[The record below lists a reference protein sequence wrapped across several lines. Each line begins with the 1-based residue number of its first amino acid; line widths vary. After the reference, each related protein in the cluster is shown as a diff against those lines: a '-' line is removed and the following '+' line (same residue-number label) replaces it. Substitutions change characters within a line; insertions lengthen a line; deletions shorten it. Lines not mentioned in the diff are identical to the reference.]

1 MFRKLRIQL
10 IMIATVAVVIML
22 ISVIGVLNA
31 SKYAISEN
39 RINKIL
45 DLLSD
50 NDGVLPDEDMIEK
63 ILGKK
68 TNSDNIIQYRYF
80 SEQVDESNK
89 VITMNTEHI
98 ANLSDTDVVFYV
110 KKILTGGKTYGNFTT
125 TEGQRFAYKLN
136 INELDEGKLIVV
148 LDITRYSEDR
158 ADLIETSV
166 FIFFSNLIFFIVIF
180 IIFSGRVM
188 MPFMENYR
196 NQRAFITNA
205 SHELKTPIAI
215 ISANNELSEMLTGEN
230 EWTQSTKEQI
240 QRLTEL
246 INRLVVLARFEEKT
260 NVEAINLNFSDIVER
275 SSKSF
280 KSLAV
285 KGGKNF
291 ESDIQKEI
299 FISGDQGAIYELVN
313 ILIDNANKYCDE
325 GGTIG
330 VRLSQQGL
338 TFKKAK
344 LVVYNIDYTKF
355 FERFYREDKSH
366 NSSISGYGV
375 GLSIARNII
384 NRHKGKIH
392 VSYKNNTIYFN
403 IYFNMVAN
411 ANNDVNHTTTEES
424 K

>member
-1 MFRKLRIQL
+1 MFRRLRIQF
-10 IMIATVAVVIML
+10 IVVATVAVVVML
-22 ISVIGVLNA
+22 ISIIGILNA
-31 SKYAISEN
+31 SKYATSEN

-50 NDGVLPDEDMIEK
+50 NDGVLPDEDIVEK
-63 ILGKK
+63 ILGRK
-68 TNSDNIIQYRYF
+68 TNSDIIIQYRYF
-80 SEQVDESNK
+80 SAQVDSSNK

-110 KKILTGGKTYGNFTT
+110 KKILSGGKTYGSFTT
-125 TEGQRFAYKLN
+125 TEGQKFAYKFN
-136 INELDEGKLIVV
+136 INEKDNSKLIVV
-148 LDITRYSEDR
+148 LDTTRYSEDR

-166 FIFFSNLIFFIVIF
+166 FIFFSNLVFFIIIF
-180 IIFSGRVM
+180 VIFSGKVM
-188 MPFMENYR
+188 M
-196 NQRAFITNA
+196 AFITNA

-215 ISANNELSEMLTGEN
+215 ISANNELCEMLYGEN
-230 EWTQSTKEQI
+230 EWTQSSKEQI

-246 INRLVVLARFEEKT
+246 INRLVVLARFEEQA
-260 NVEAINLNFSDIVER
+260 NVTAVNIDFSNIVEK

-280 KSLAV
+280 KSIAI

-291 ESDIQKEI
+291 ESDIQKDI
-299 FISGDQGAIYELVN
+299 FISGDEGALYELIN

-330 VRLSQQGL
+330 VRLSQHGI

-344 LVVYNIDYTKF
+344 LVIYNTYKEGKNIDYSKF
-355 FERFYREDKSH
+355 FERFYREDQSH

-392 VSYKNNTIYFN
+392 VTYKNDIIYFN
-403 IYFNMVAN
+403 VYFNMVTN
-411 ANNDVNHTTTEES
+411 TE
-424 K
+424 

>member
-1 MFRKLRIQL
+1 MFRKLRIQFIL
-10 IMIATVAVVIML
+10 VATVAVCLML
-22 ISVIGVLNA
+22 ISVIVVLNA
-31 SKYAISEN
+31 SKYATSEK

-45 DLLSD
+45 DLLSE
-50 NDGVLPDEDMIEK
+50 NNGVLPEEEVIEK

-68 TNSDNIIQYRYF
+68 TNPDIVFQYRYF
-80 SEQVDESNK
+80 SAEVDESNK

-98 ANLSDTDVVFYV
+98 ATLSETDVIFYV
-110 KKILTGGKTYGNFTT
+110 KKILSGGKTYGSFATT
-125 TEGQRFAYKLN
+125 DGQKFAYKFN
-136 INELDEGKLIVV
+136 FNDSDGSKLIVV

-166 FIFFSNLIFFIVIF
+166 FIFFSNLVFFIIIF
-180 IIFSGRVM
+180 VIFSGKVM

-215 ISANNELSEMLTGEN
+215 ISANNDLGEMINGEN
-230 EWTQSTKEQI
+230 EWTQSTREQI

-246 INRLVVLARFEEKT
+246 INRLVVLARFEEQT
-260 NVEAINLNFSDIVER
+260 NVVTANINFSDIVDKA
-275 SSKSF
+275 SKSF
-280 KSLAV
+280 KSLALKGV
-285 KGGKNF
+285 KHF
-291 ESDIQKEI
+291 ESNIQSNI
-299 FISGDQGAIYELVN
+299 YISGDESAVYELVN
-313 ILIDNANKYCDE
+313 ILIDNANKYCDD

-344 LVVYNIDYTKF
+344 MVVYNTYKEGKNIDYSKF
-355 FERFYREDKSH
+355 FERFYREDQSH

-375 GLSIARNII
+375 GLSIARNIV

-392 VSYKNNTIYFN
+392 ISYKNNIIYFN
-403 IYFNMVAN
+403 IYFNIAAN
-411 ANNDVNHTTTEES
+411 SEE

>member
-1 MFRKLRIQL
+1 
-10 IMIATVAVVIML
+10 ML
-22 ISVIGVLNA
+22 ISVIGILNA
-31 SKYAISEN
+31 SKYAVSEN

-45 DLLSD
+45 DLLSE
-50 NDGVLPDEDMIEK
+50 NNGVLPDEDIVEK
-63 ILGKK
+63 ILGRK
-68 TNSDNIIQYRYF
+68 TNSDIIIQYRYF
-80 SEQVDESNK
+80 SAQVDSSNK

-110 KKILTGGKTYGNFTT
+110 KKILSGGKIYGSFTT
-125 TEGQRFAYKLN
+125 TDGQKLAYKFN
-136 INELDEGKLIVV
+136 VNEADNSKLIVA

-166 FIFFSNLIFFIVIF
+166 FIFFSNLVFFIIIF
-180 IIFSGRVM
+180 VIFSGKVV

-205 SHELKTPIAI
+205 GHELKTPIAI
-215 ISANNELSEMLTGEN
+215 ISANNELCEMLYGEN
-230 EWTQSTKEQI
+230 EWTQSTKDQI

-299 FISGDQGAIYELVN
+299 FMSGDQGAIYELVN
-313 ILIDNANKYCDE
+313 VLIDNANKYCDE

-330 VRLSQQGL
+330 VRLSQHGI

-344 LVVYNIDYTKF
+344 LVIYNTYKEGKNIDYSKF

-392 VSYKNNTIYFN
+392 VTYKNDIIYFN
-403 IYFNMVAN
+403 VYFNMVTN
-411 ANNDVNHTTTEES
+411 TE
-424 K
+424 

>member
-1 MFRKLRIQL
+1 MFRRLRIQF
-10 IMIATVAVVIML
+10 IVVATVAVVVML
-22 ISVIGVLNA
+22 ITIIGILNA
-31 SKYAISEN
+31 SKYATSEN

-45 DLLSD
+45 DLISD
-50 NDGVLPDEDMIEK
+50 NDGVLPDEDIVEK
-63 ILGKK
+63 ILGRK
-68 TNSDNIIQYRYF
+68 TNSDIIIQYRYF
-80 SEQVDESNK
+80 SAQVDSSNK

-110 KKILTGGKTYGNFTT
+110 KKILSGGKIYGSFTT
-125 TEGQRFAYKLN
+125 TDGQKLAYKFN
-136 INELDEGKLIVV
+136 VNEADNSKLIVA

-166 FIFFSNLIFFIVIF
+166 FIFFSNLVFFIIIF
-180 IIFSGRVM
+180 VIFSGKVM

-205 SHELKTPIAI
+205 GHELKTPIAI
-215 ISANNELSEMLTGEN
+215 ISANNELCEMLYGEN
-230 EWTQSTKEQI
+230 EWTQSTKDQI

-246 INRLVVLARFEEKT
+246 INRLVVLARFEEQS
-260 NVEAINLNFSDIVER
+260 NVVAVNINFSNIVEK

-280 KSLAV
+280 KSLAI

-291 ESDIQKEI
+291 ESDIQKDI
-299 FISGDQGAIYELVN
+299 FISGDEGALYELIN

-325 GGTIG
+325 GGIIG
-330 VRLSQQGL
+330 VRLSQHGI

-344 LVVYNIDYTKF
+344 LVIYNTYKEGKNIDYSKF

-366 NSSISGYGV
+366 NSSVSGYGV

-392 VSYKNNTIYFN
+392 VTYKNDFIYFN
-403 IYFNMVAN
+403 VYFNMVAN
-411 ANNDVNHTTTEES
+411 IEE